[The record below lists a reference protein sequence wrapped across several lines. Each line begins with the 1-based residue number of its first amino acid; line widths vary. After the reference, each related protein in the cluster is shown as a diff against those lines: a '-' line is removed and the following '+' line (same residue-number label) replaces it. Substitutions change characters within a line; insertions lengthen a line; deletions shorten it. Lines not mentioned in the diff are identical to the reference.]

1 MRKWMKGIVIA
12 GVTLLFIGTAITA
25 LAAAVGNVQEKSY
38 NSLAGYHFNFGVMK
52 SIGMPCGLAESKSE
66 TTIQTWSRKRI
77 GIIPMILTFP
87 RKTK

>member
-52 SIGMPCGLAESKSE
+52 SIGNALRPGKSE

>member
-38 NSLAGYHFNFGVMK
+38 NSLAGYHFNFGVM
-52 SIGMPCGLAESKSE
+52 
-66 TTIQTWSRKRI
+66 
-77 GIIPMILTFP
+77 
-87 RKTK
+87 